1 MMLERPSFQSMFV
14 RQETLGEGAF
24 AVVFRATNRNTG
36 QTYAVKDVTGG
47 NSEELQNEIQTL
59 LYLNGCNRIVELYN
73 VFYEE
78 PHTYLVMEEMKGGD
92 LLDRIVEKECY
103 KEEEAREVCRNLF
116 EALDFCHKHRVAH
129 RDLKPENLLLVEN
142 GNDVDIK
149 LADFGLAAVVNKP
162 NCLKTLCGTTEYA
175 APEVFSGKGY
185 DQRADMWSAGV
196 IMYVLLGGYAPFE
209 GPLDELLY
217 VIQNGIYKFHD
228 DCWGEI
234 SSAAKRMIRC
244 LLCLDPTDRMSA
256 QEAQES
262 DWMIM
267 EDFQLSSRELCLEEI
282 KVTAPSGKLRRSLQ
296 RKGPLNKVMAE
307 FLLVSHGSLS
317 PSCTLRRTV
326 ALRRGS
332 CGTPTNYQSHA
343 PQPTFKPHINR
354 ALTNLLF
361 ERRVS
366 RTHSWNVSM
375 LDGSSDHQPS
385 IRSYLE
391 DDEDSL

>member
-36 QTYAVKDVTGG
+36 QTYAIKDVSGG

-59 LYLNGCNRIVELYN
+59 LYLNGCPYIVELYN

-78 PHTYLVMEEMKGGD
+78 RHTYLVMEEMRGGD
-92 LLDRIVEKECY
+92 LLDKIVEKECY
-103 KEEEAREVCRNLF
+103 PEDEARQVCQHLF
-116 EALDFCHKHRVAH
+116 EALDFCHKNRVAH
-129 RDLKPENLLLVEN
+129 RDLKPENLLLVERD
-142 GNDVDIK
+142 NDVMIK
-149 LADFGLAAVVNKP
+149 LADFGLAASVTKP
-162 NCLKTLCGTTEYA
+162 NCLRTLCGTTEYA
-175 APEVFSGKGY
+175 APEVFSGQGY
-185 DQRADMWSAGV
+185 DHRADMWSAGV

-209 GPLDELLY
+209 GALDELLY

-228 DCWGEI
+228 DCWCGV

-256 QEAQES
+256 REALES
-262 DWMIM
+262 DWMTM
-267 EDFQLSSRELCLEEI
+267 EDHQLSCRDLCLQELKDI
-282 KVTAPSGKLRRSLQ
+282 VPNNNGGKLRRSLQ

-332 CGTPTNYQSHA
+332 CGTTTNYQPHA
-343 PQPTFKPHINR
+343 TQPTLKPQINR

-361 ERRVS
+361 ERRVP
-366 RTHSWNVSM
+366 RTHSWN
-375 LDGSSDHQPS
+375 LDSSDHQPS

-391 DDEDSL
+391 DEEDSL